1 MDNGKISTYIISGAM
16 VIFSAILLKPELV
29 QPIMG
34 EYYTQFVALVP
45 LLIVIYNAYYP
56 RQVEEVKEESA

>member
-16 VIFSAILLKPELV
+16 IIFAAILAQPDLV
-29 QPIMG
+29 QPLFG
-34 EYYTQFVALVP
+34 EYYTRFVAFVP

-56 RQVEEVKEESA
+56 RKVEDKDSIA

>member
-16 VIFSAILLKPELV
+16 LIFAAILA
-29 QPIMG
+29 QPDLIQPLLG
-34 EYYTQFVALVP
+34 DYYTRFYALVP

-56 RQVEEVKEESA
+56 RQTETTTA